1 MCDYVSIHCIY
12 AKSLVYSA
20 QSASTV
26 KLDLTNKHDS
36 INKELFLSCIKFFE
50 EYLFL
55 TYDNGRYE
63 EII

>member
-20 QSASTV
+20 QSASIL

-36 INKELFLSCIKFFE
+36 INKELFHLPLSFLKSICF
-50 EYLFL
+50 LFMIMAA
-55 TYDNGRYE
+55 E